1 MPVFVN
7 MDNEVDKCLSVF
19 EKNVCLGWSE
29 SGEARLVRTISKA
42 LTMHGCEK
50 SVTGKHFQAYPRN
63 KDKIIQLVTF
73 EDIGTITCFV
83 LPEGYTIIKMI
94 KILSDPNDLLKS
106 DIQGQRE
113 IDRKSNILDLNPL
126 LEIIQLKLE
135 EYSKDSSALLEGETL
150 FPDEMLAKGEV
161 YHSLFEFKNA
171 TIETY
176 TQMILELAT
185 GRMLLILERQ
195 VKYQLKC
202 GNYYSPGN
210 NERHRAA
217 AVTITNPHAIAASIV
232 CIKSIIMWTNNETSA
247 WIADKTKAERGE
259 IIEQAR
265 KDTAQMQLKIK
276 ERRNKLLSEK
286 LKEIKGKQDRKI
298 KKQGKEYTQNIEL
311 FQKQFKGTK
320 LSVDQLE
327 ENLKTILTINATLEN
342 QEPKENQTVTYT
354 AIDCAMENVREENNL
369 LETKIKS
376 SRHKLKLPQQKYLL
390 PKFIDGPH
398 LFFRKTI

>member
-19 EKNVCLGWSE
+19 EKIVCLGWSE

-150 FPDEMLAKGEV
+150 FPDE
-161 YHSLFEFKNA
+161 FENA

-176 TQMILELAT
+176 TQMTLELAT

-202 GNYYSPGN
+202 GNYYSQGN

-217 AVTITNPHAIAASIV
+217 AVTITNPHDIAASIV
-232 CIKSIIMWTNNETSA
+232 CIKSIIMWTNNESSA

-354 AIDCAMENVREENNL
+354 AIDSAMENVRVGNNL